1 MGDRSQHQQ
10 MKANELQIS
19 KYDDDSF
26 GLILKII
33 IEKSILA

>member
-19 KYDDDSF
+19 NYDDSF

-33 IEKSILA
+33 IEKSI